1 MTLPALLAALAS
13 VGSQFAS
20 PMVVQEPTR
29 LALTPHLD
37 GKLDTEEWEL
47 LSDSGGMTSYFQ
59 WEPGKVHVAGKVP
72 LGSDAL
78 ISLDLGG
85 DGWLLG
91 QNNLEVR
98 VGLRDGALEITERI
112 LNGTAAEGPVWE
124 DATSYRAATS
134 AKGEPGEDQWTF
146 EMTIDD
152 PGTGLMPKKPGDT
165 VRIRCDAVESGTPNA
180 DAFLPRDT
188 TALNL
193 AMDRASNLPE
203 GVKWGTEYR
212 GRSVVPGGHMRIRV
226 TFNREGEIAL
236 TRADMRTEG
245 LAAST
250 TRSAGVP
257 FPAFDRKGRA
267 FIDYD
272 TDVASNS
279 VEGYRIMR
287 TTVETAGGQQSIL
300 QTSYQIAPYVVFDF
314 VRPGNLRT
322 SDDPKTERFS
332 VWIRS
337 NSMKRVTGVFS
348 VAVPEGFNVE
358 DGNNKTFVIINAR
371 GSKRQ
376 VFSMQI
382 PGGFKGT
389 VPIELRADYPGSSYT
404 QTVWL
409 TIP

>member
-1 MTLPALLAALAS
+1 MTLPALLAVVAGA
-13 VGSQFAS
+13 GIQFSS

-29 LALTPHLD
+29 LALSPALD
-37 GKLDTEEWEL
+37 GKIESEEWEL

-59 WEPGKVHVAGKVP
+59 WEPGVVHVAGKVP
-72 LGSDAL
+72 KGSDAV
-78 ISLDLGG
+78 ISLDFGS

-91 QNNLEVR
+91 QNNIEVR
-98 VGLRDGALEITERI
+98 VGYREGVLEITERL
-112 LNGTAAEGPVWE
+112 LNGTAAAGPMWE
-124 DATSYRAATS
+124 DASNFRAATS
-134 AKGEPGEDQWTF
+134 AKGEQGEEQWVF
-146 EMTIDD
+146 EMTIAD
-152 PGTGLMPKKPGDT
+152 PGSGLLPQKPGSAI
-165 VRIRCDAVESGTPNA
+165 RLRCDAVESGTATA
-180 DAFLPRDT
+180 DAYLPRE
-188 TALNL
+188 TAPLTL
-193 AMDRASNLPE
+193 TMDRASNLPT
-203 GVKWGTEYR
+203 GLRWGTEYR
-212 GRSVVPGGHMRIRV
+212 GRSVVPGAHMRIRV
-226 TFNREGEIAL
+226 TFNRDGELNL

-245 LAAST
+245 LASST
-250 TRSAGVP
+250 TRSLGVP
-257 FPAFDRKGRA
+257 FPSFDRKGRA

-272 TDVASNS
+272 TDVAPNAST
-279 VEGYRIMR
+279 GYRIMR
-287 TTVETAGGQQSIL
+287 TTVEGEGGQQSIL
-300 QTSYQIAPYVVFDF
+300 QTSYQIAPYVAFDF
-314 VRPGNLRT
+314 VRPGNLRS

-348 VAVPEGFNVE
+348 VSAPEGFKIE